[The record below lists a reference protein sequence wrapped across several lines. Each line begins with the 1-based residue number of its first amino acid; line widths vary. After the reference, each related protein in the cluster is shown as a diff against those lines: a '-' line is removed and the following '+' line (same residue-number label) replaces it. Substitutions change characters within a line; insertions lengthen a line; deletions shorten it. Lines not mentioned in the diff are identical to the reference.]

1 MGQQS
6 CVSRLPV
13 LLVSSSHPAHSD
25 TDKGLEYF
33 FEQCVQA
40 GQLKCALYERTPKA
54 VAARVQRIFDSL
66 KTHPIPVV
74 IGDGP
79 GDYDVV
85 DYVKVRRT
93 VFDFLYSPFAIGGQA
108 LAGILAALE
117 KGDGVPYY
125 AAHIDGRNYLQ
136 CQSDESIRQD
146 GAGFT
151 QLASMAIG
159 CSDADQVND
168 TLPQLQKWFEG
179 NKKQSSF
186 AELLPYRI
194 YCAYV
199 FLHIACQS
207 HPVLHVRTEAGR
219 FDQQRSSKV
228 PLGVPTLASL
238 CSSLATPPT
247 RSLRLFRRRR
257 CQSTSKAPF
266 CSRSIPQG

>member
-1 MGQQS
+1 MGQES
-6 CVSRLPV
+6 CVSYLLL
-13 LLVSSSHPAHSD
+13 LLVSSSHHGHSD

-54 VAARVQRIFDSL
+54 VAARVQKIFDSL

-79 GDYDVV
+79 SDYDVV

-93 VFDFLYSPFAIGGQA
+93 IFSFLYSPFAIGGPA

-146 GAGFT
+146 GAGFA
-151 QLASMAIG
+151 QLATMAIG
-159 CSDADQVND
+159 CSDGDQVND
-168 TLPQLQKWFEG
+168 TLPQLQSWFEA

-186 AELLPYRI
+186 AELWPYRVF
-194 YCAYV
+194 CAYV
-199 FLHIACQS
+199 FLHMACES
-207 HPVLHVRTEAGR
+207 DLVLHVRTEAGR
-219 FDQQRSSKV
+219 FDRQRSSRV
-228 PLGVPTLASL
+228 PLGQRTLASL
-238 CSSLATPPT
+238 CSS
-247 RSLRLFRRRR
+247 
-257 CQSTSKAPF
+257 
-266 CSRSIPQG
+266 